1 MLTHETTV
9 RVRYA
14 DTDQMGYVYHARYLE
29 YLEVGRTDLVR
40 HIGLPYA
47 EVEEMGILMPVI
59 DLSIRY
65 KQPAYYDNVL
75 RIKTTVP
82 SMPQAS
88 FPFEYEV
95 YNEQDQLILTAEL
108 RLAFIDKARK
118 RPVRV
123 PDFIREAIVKKL
135 EDEEVSR

>member
-1 MLTHETTV
+1 MVTHETHV

-40 HIGLPYA
+40 HLGLPYA
-47 EVEEMGILMPVI
+47 EVEERGILMPVI
-59 DLSIRY
+59 DISIKY
-65 KQPAYYDNVL
+65 KQPAYYDNLL
-75 RIKTTVP
+75 RVRTTVP
-82 SMPQAS
+82 EMPRAS

-95 YNEQDQLILTAEL
+95 FNEKDQLVLTAEL
-108 RLAFIDKARK
+108 RLAFIDKERN

-123 PDFIREAIVKKL
+123 PEFIREAIEKKI
-135 EDEEVSR
+135 S

>member
-1 MLTHETTV
+1 MFTSETSV

-40 HIGLPYA
+40 QLGLPYA
-47 EVEEMGILMPVI
+47 EVEKRGILMPVI
-59 DLSIRY
+59 DLSIKY

-75 RIKTTVP
+75 RIRTTVP
-82 SMPQAS
+82 EMPKAS
-88 FPFEYEV
+88 FPFRYEV
-95 YNEQDQLILTAEL
+95 YNEQNQLILTAEL
-108 RLAFIDKARK
+108 RLAFIDKARQ

-123 PDFIREAIVKKL
+123 PDFIREAI
-135 EDEEVSR
+135 EEQLDN